1 MTALLKTA
9 LMLCWLV
16 LLAYW
21 GWSALH
27 AKPAARN
34 ESRHK
39 QLLAYWLPLAI
50 AVFLLGPG
58 RWFGHSWLREQFVP
72 HSTLVFATALL
83 LAVAGTVVAIWARHQ
98 LGRNWSGNVQI
109 KQEHTLI
116 TNGPYRWVR
125 HPIYS
130 GLLLLFCGTAL
141 MVGDWR
147 GVIAVAIVFASFW
160 FKLRQEERFLAQHFG
175 APYLDYARR
184 TKLLIPGLL

>member
-27 AKPAARN
+27 AKPVARN

-39 QLLAYWLPLAI
+39 QLLAYWLPLGI

-72 HSTLVFATALL
+72 HSTLVFTIALL
-83 LAVAGTVVAIWARHQ
+83 LAVAGTVVAIWARPPTRPQLERQCADQAGAHLDHQ
-98 LGRNWSGNVQI
+98 RAVPLG
-109 KQEHTLI
+109 
-116 TNGPYRWVR
+116 
-125 HPIYS
+125 
-130 GLLLLFCGTAL
+130 A
-141 MVGDWR
+141 
-147 GVIAVAIVFASFW
+147 ASD
-160 FKLRQEERFLAQHFG
+160 L
-175 APYLDYARR
+175 
-184 TKLLIPGLL
+184 

>member
-1 MTALLKTA
+1 MSAFFKTA

-16 LLAYW
+16 LLIYW
-21 GWSALH
+21 GWSALR
-27 AKPAARN
+27 AKPVARN
-34 ESRHK
+34 ESRLK
-39 QLLAYWLPLAI
+39 QLLVYWLPLAI

-58 RWFGHSWLREQFVP
+58 HWFGHSWLREQFVP
-72 HSTLVFATALL
+72 HTTPVFTIALVLS
-83 LAVAGTVVAIWARHQ
+83 VAGTVVAIWARHQ

-116 TNGPYRWVR
+116 TAGPYTWVR

-160 FKLRQEERFLAQHFG
+160 FKLRQEECFLAEHFG

>member
-1 MTALLKTA
+1 MPAYLKAA

-16 LLAYW
+16 VLIYW
-21 GWSALH
+21 GGSALH
-27 AKPAARN
+27 AKPVARN
-34 ESRHK
+34 ESRRR
-39 QLLAYWLPLAI
+39 QLLAYWLPLAV

-58 RWFGHSWLREQFVP
+58 HWFGHSWLREQFVP
-72 HSTLVFATALL
+72 HSTTVFAIALL
-83 LAVAGTVVAIWARHQ
+83 LGAAGAVVAIWARHQ

-109 KQEHTLI
+109 KQEHVLI
-116 TNGPYRWVR
+116 TNGPYAWVR

-147 GVIAVAIVFASFW
+147 GIIAVAIVFTSFW
-160 FKLRQEERFLAQHFG
+160 FKLHQEERFLARHFG

-184 TKLLIPGLL
+184 TKRLIPGLL